1 MAGFVWPLVLEHGDI
16 TLRPMRWGD
25 KNEWQGVRERSKA
38 WLAPWESTHP
48 DGLVRSV
55 RFMDMLLAARKQ
67 ARAGHMLPMV
77 IEWRGQ
83 LVGQITLGNIVW
95 GSLRQGYI
103 GYWIG
108 AEYAGRGITTTAV
121 AMLTDHALL
130 DMGLHRVEINIRPEN
145 VASIRVVEKNGFHF
159 EGLRPRYLHIDGD
172 WRDHH
177 CYVMTS
183 ESLPSGGITRL
194 RPADH

>member
-16 TLRPMRWGD
+16 TLRPMRWSD
-25 KNEWQGVRERSKA
+25 RKEWQAVRERNRE
-38 WLAPWESTHP
+38 WLGPWESTPP
-48 DGLVRSV
+48 DGVKRSV
-55 RFMDMLLAARKQ
+55 RFVDMLLAVRKQ
-67 ARAGHMLPMV
+67 ARAGLMLPLV
-77 IEWRGQ
+77 IEYRGQ

-103 GYWIG
+103 GYWI
-108 AEYAGRGITTTAV
+108 ASEVAGRGITTTAV

-145 VASIRVVEKNGFHF
+145 AASVRVVEKNGFHL

-183 ESLPSGGITRL
+183 ESLLSGGITRL
-194 RPADH
+194 RPVSH